1 MNHSFLC
8 RLMTFVVFGL
18 TAGTAGCCKDKSDD
32 AQPIP
37 FPEPKPDE
45 TKVLTPSQE
54 TAQPASTPTPTTA
67 STNNYQSNGFPEVMP
82 SQRTPVPTVSEWS
95 RAPVITTKK
104 FPDGC
109 HMKFVREW
117 LKINCSKDTDTAT
130 PLRISSITG
139 FGSEGADYFKFKNR
153 EKSSISLCG
162 PRMGKTVRPS
172 TSWIAEV
179 TVWVTI
185 GLIVHLF
192 QARYLSNRW
201 AIGTHVCWRV

>member
-18 TAGTAGCCKDKSDD
+18 TAGTAGCCKEQSDD

-104 FPDGC
+104 FLDGC

-139 FGSEGADYFKFKNR
+139 FGSEGADYFKFEKPGKVLDIIVRTKDGKNGSAIYVMDR
-153 EKSSISLCG
+153 RSYRVG
-162 PRMGKTVRPS
+162 YHWPYRAPFPS
-172 TSWIAEV
+172 TIFE
-179 TVWVTI
+179 
-185 GLIVHLF
+185 
-192 QARYLSNRW
+192 
-201 AIGTHVCWRV
+201 